1 MANAPLFGTEWL
13 KLVQVICPTGQSEYF
28 FREDWTGRIAL
39 IVKENLVCA
48 RTANRKPKQRSRRS
62 PVGGEKFE
70 RFLAGREA
78 TKLAVIRIVLRRLG

>member
-39 IVKENLVCA
+39 TAQANFLSA
-48 RTANRKPKQRSRRS
+48 RTLFSA
-62 PVGGEKFE
+62 
-70 RFLAGREA
+70 
-78 TKLAVIRIVLRRLG
+78 